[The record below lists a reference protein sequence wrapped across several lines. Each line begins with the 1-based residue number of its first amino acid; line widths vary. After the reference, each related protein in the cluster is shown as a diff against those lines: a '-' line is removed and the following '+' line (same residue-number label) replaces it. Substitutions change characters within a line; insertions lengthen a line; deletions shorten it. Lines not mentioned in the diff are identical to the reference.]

1 MDEKGERMATAADAE
16 LVLRLYELRREETLR
31 KARRFMVFEFQ
42 PKTLEELRVVS
53 RDVGSE
59 HNAAWR
65 QVLSYWEMAASLVL
79 RGALDSEPFL
89 DTNGEG
95 ILLYAKFHHFH
106 AETEKQSGNPF
117 MKQTA
122 TLIEK
127 YPVAR
132 ARYEG
137 FLKTFGPSAMRA

>member
-1 MDEKGERMATAADAE
+1 MATTADAE

-31 KARRFMVFEFQ
+31 KARRFMVFDFQ
-42 PKTLEELRVVS
+42 PKTLDELRAVS
-53 RDVGSE
+53 RDVTSE
-59 HNAAWR
+59 NNAAWR

-79 RGALDSEPFL
+79 RGTVDPDLFL

-117 MKQTA
+117 MKHTA
-122 TLIEK
+122 ELIQK
-127 YPVAR
+127 YPVAKS
-132 ARYEG
+132 RYEN
-137 FLKTFGPSAMRA
+137 FLKMYTAAPA

>member
-1 MDEKGERMATAADAE
+1 MATAADAE
-16 LVLRLYELRREETLR
+16 LVLRLYELRREDTLR

-42 PKTLEELRVVS
+42 PKNLDELRAVS
-53 RDVGSE
+53 RDTQSE
-59 HNAAWR
+59 HNAGWR

-79 RGALDSEPFL
+79 RGGLDADLFL

-117 MKQTA
+117 MKHTA

-127 YPVAR
+127 YPEAK
-132 ARYEG
+132 ARYEA
-137 FLKTFGPSAMRA
+137 FLKNFGLSARPA